1 VNFLEMRDDAEALRH
16 RTDEERARLQPFLE
30 SLASLKP
37 EGILKFIG
45 IPWDCH
51 PSVKLV
57 RREERGNWERL
68 PWLVGE
74 QLRAL
79 GARSNLLLA
88 ASYNKLKHG
97 PQMVVMDPIA
107 VATTRRGFTPAEVGE
122 TDILRGDFVRLL
134 FDGARTQEE
143 PGELEKGNRVAP
155 FLIHDAAA
163 LTDVFVQMSSA
174 AMCVR
179 DIAFWLYRSQ
189 FREDLP
195 HEADLVLREIAEKN
209 LIRLKSRMPFEDEGS

>member
-1 VNFLEMRDDAEALRH
+1 MTGVQTCAL
-16 RTDEERARLQPFLE
+16 PI
-30 SLASLKP
+30 S
-37 EGILKFIG
+37 
-45 IPWDCH
+45 
-51 PSVKLV
+51 
-57 RREERGNWERL
+57 
-68 PWLVGE
+68 
-74 QLRAL
+74 
-79 GARSNLLLA
+79 

-107 VATTRRGFTPAEVGE
+107 VATTRRGFAPADVGD
-122 TDILRGDFVRLL
+122 TDVLRGDSVRLL

-143 PGELEKGNRVAP
+143 PGELEEGNRVAP

-189 FREDLP
+189 FREDLSS
-195 HEADLVLREIAEKN
+195 EADPVLREIAKKN
-209 LIRLKSRMPFEDEGS
+209 LNRLRSRMPFKDVVP